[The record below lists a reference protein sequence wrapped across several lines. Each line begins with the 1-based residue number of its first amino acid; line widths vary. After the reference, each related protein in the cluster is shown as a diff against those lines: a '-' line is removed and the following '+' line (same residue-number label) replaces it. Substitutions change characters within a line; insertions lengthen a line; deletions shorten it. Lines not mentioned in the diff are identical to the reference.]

1 MAGKNKN
8 AGKADANNK
17 TVAQNRRA
25 RFDYFIE
32 DTLEAGIVLT
42 GTEVKSLRAG
52 QASVN
57 ESYASVDGSEI
68 FLVNAYIPEYNKAH
82 VKLQHEV
89 RRPRKLLLHK
99 NQMNKLIGAVQRK
112 GTTLIPLS
120 IYFNKRG
127 IAKVELGIATG
138 KKQYDKR
145 ETVKTRDWQRE
156 KSRIMREKG

>member
-42 GTEVKSLRAG
+42 GTEIKSLRAG

-57 ESYASVDGSEI
+57 ESYASVEGSEI

-120 IYFNKRG
+120 IYFNNRG

-138 KKQYDKR
+138 KKQHDKR
-145 ETVKTRDWQRE
+145 ETIKTRDWQRE
-156 KSRIMREKG
+156 KSRIMRDKG